1 MREFAISEWTRAQR
15 SLASAK
21 MLMDC
26 DPDSSGF
33 PRRHASASGGV
44 QNECDPFFAEE
55 PVCSTFSISFNLTK
69 GRSNEYREKS

>member
-44 QNECDPFFAEE
+44 
-55 PVCSTFSISFNLTK
+55 
-69 GRSNEYREKS
+69 